1 MANTKRKLTNSV
13 GQPTISVRAE
23 RTAQSLAAE
32 CGAVRRRIMMIGG
45 PGLEPSPM
53 AGARVRPAARVR
65 GGRTVNPSSRAG
77 GIRPG
82 AKPVSRCLGSGEKL
96 VAQRPDRD

>member
-45 PGLEPSPM
+45 PGLVLVLLVSGLFYACGSQPSLGLAPVAEAPTTVDRASLSM
-53 AGARVRPAARVR
+53 SGRPRRKQAGAP
-65 GGRTVNPSSRAG
+65 
-77 GIRPG
+77 
-82 AKPVSRCLGSGEKL
+82 
-96 VAQRPDRD
+96 